1 MVTLWQTHI
10 AMEQVFFLL
19 GKLTIWLVV
28 WTPLK
33 NISQMGWWLQIYGK
47 IKHVPNHQPAISIW
61 SFSIAMLVITRGYR
75 KARFSMTIWRVTSHG
90 HTSRPLWTNSI
101 RVLEEVQ
108 CRIARMAPMVC
119 SDGFKL
125 ITYHPPNTS
134 HPLNTMIGYDW
145 YVLQMGSN
153 RYMLI
158 ATLISILKRN
168 IPSYQY

>member
-1 MVTLWQTHI
+1 
-10 AMEQVFFLL
+10 MENDIFLL
-19 GKLTIWLVV
+19 GKLT
-28 WTPLK
+28 
-33 NISQMGWWLQIYGK
+33 
-47 IKHVPNHQPAISIW
+47 ISIW

-75 KARFSMTIWRVTSHG
+75 KARFFMTIWRVTSHG

-101 RVLEEVQ
+101 SVLEEVQ

-153 RYMLI
+153 RYVLI

-168 IPSYQY
+168 IHEHTIIAVFKKANILQVVSGELRDAVRMMLMNWSWMVDGS